1 MILPLDLLRK
11 ADAQATPAQPRPLDS
26 ETQGWSHTGS
36 LLTSHPGDSDAMG
49 RGTSTSVGSLLT
61 AASRV
66 PGLAHWS
73 IFSKLQN
80 LGYLI
85 TYQEGQGTDKSYSH
99 NVGTA
104 GALPGGRG
112 SPCDLPGSE
121 GRAGI
126 PPKMLQAGGHMAVTS
141 RTDSPFQF

>member
-1 MILPLDLLRK
+1 MV
-11 ADAQATPAQPRPLDS
+11 
-26 ETQGWSHTGS
+26 E
-36 LLTSHPGDSDAMG
+36 
-49 RGTSTSVGSLLT
+49 SLLT

-66 PGLAHWS
+66 PGLARWS
-73 IFSKLQN
+73 IFFKRQN

-85 TYQEGQGTDKSYSH
+85 TYQEGQGTDKSQSH

-104 GALPGGRG
+104 GVLPGGRAR
-112 SPCDLPGSE
+112 DLPGSD

-126 PPKMLQAGGHMAVTS
+126 PPRTLQAGGHMVVTS